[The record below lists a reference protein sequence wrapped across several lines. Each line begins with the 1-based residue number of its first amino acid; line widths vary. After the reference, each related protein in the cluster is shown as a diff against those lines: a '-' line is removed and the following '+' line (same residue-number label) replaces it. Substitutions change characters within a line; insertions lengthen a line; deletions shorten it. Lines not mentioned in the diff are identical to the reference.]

1 MATVSLARDTALDRL
16 VAVKVLSDVLAE
28 DPAYVARFRREAHLA
43 ARLSH
48 PNLVRIFDFSA
59 ESERPYLVME
69 YIDAGTLADRIA
81 AGRAGEIVPRR
92 LAHELLGALAR
103 IHDAGV
109 VHRDVK
115 PSNVLL
121 DREGRA
127 RLTDFG
133 IAEPH
138 DATKLTRTGEVIG
151 TLKYM
156 APEVREGKP
165 ATPRSDLYSCG
176 VLLGQ
181 CLENGRPPE
190 LGSLVGRLTRADPG
204 ERPASAGD
212 ALALLDTGAVPTEV
226 AAPLPPFSPADRG
239 TREIHLTGRRILVA
253 LAALALG
260 AIIAALALGG
270 AWDNGSGGRS
280 QTAKNDKVATSTSTA
295 TTTSVETTTA
305 AQVQPPPTATG
316 KPATAGPLSCGGL
329 AAQQASLEEQQKA
342 AEERLKDNP
351 PAREQSHAAYDAKKK
366 ALEGQLKSCEAQ
378 QKAAGGE

>member
-1 MATVSLARDTALDRL
+1 MATVSLARDTELDRL

-43 ARLSH
+43 ARISH

-69 YIDAGTLADRIA
+69 YIDAGTLADWIA
-81 AGRAGEIVPRR
+81 AGRAGEIDPRR
-92 LAHELLGALAR
+92 LAHELLGAPAR

-133 IAEPH
+133 IAEPD

-156 APEVREGKP
+156 APEVREGEP
-165 ATPRSDLYSCG
+165 ATPQSDLYSCG

-181 CLENGRPPE
+181 CPENGPAAEMGP
-190 LGSLVGRLTRADPG
+190 LVGRLTRADPAD
-204 ERPASAGD
+204 RPASAAA
-212 ALALLDTGAVPTEV
+212 ALALLDTAAVPTEATV
-226 AAPLPPFSPADRG
+226 PLPVSSPAPTRG
-239 TREIHLTGRRILVA
+239 TREVHVTGRRILIA

-270 AWDNGSGGRS
+270 GSDSGSGPV
-280 QTAKNDKVATSTSTA
+280 KHATHPAPTTTVTS
-295 TTTSVETTTA
+295 TTTSVSTTPA
-305 AQVQPPPTATG
+305 PAPAPKAKPAKPAKPPKAEPG
-316 KPATAGPLSCGGL
+316 KPPKAEHGKPP
-329 AAQQASLEEQQKA
+329 KA
-342 AEERLKDNP
+342 AKGD
-351 PAREQSHAAYDAKKK
+351 
-366 ALEGQLKSCEAQ
+366 
-378 QKAAGGE
+378 